1 MTRPPASDNQTP
13 DAPISSRTVRVLL
26 VDDHA
31 VVRQGLRLFLGLD
44 PLIDVVGEA
53 ANGEEALLEAARL
66 RPDVVVMDLMMPV
79 MDGITAIRLL
89 RRQLPDTE
97 VIALTSTLEEH
108 KVNGAIDAGAMG
120 YMLKDASSDT
130 LAEAIHAAARGEVRL
145 HPEAARRLVRDF
157 RSPEMRENLTP
168 KEVIVLQLIA
178 HGHSNR
184 DIAQDQGV
192 AEATV
197 KTHVSRLLGKLGL
210 ESRTQAALYALRHG
224 LATLDEG

>member
-1 MTRPPASDNQTP
+1 MTHPPASDNQTP
-13 DAPISSRTVRVLL
+13 DAPTSGRTVRVLL

-53 ANGEEALLEAARL
+53 ANGEEALSEAARL

-224 LATLDEG
+224 LATLDES

>member
-1 MTRPPASDNQTP
+1 MTDPTSRP
-13 DAPISSRTVRVLL
+13 VRVLL

-44 PLIDVVGEA
+44 PQIEVVGEA
-53 ANGEEALLEAARL
+53 ANGEEALAEAERL

-79 MDGITAIRLL
+79 MDGIQATRAIR
-89 RRQLPDTE
+89 RSLPDTE

-157 RSPEMRENLTP
+157 RSTDMRESLTP

-178 HGHSNR
+178 RGYSNR
-184 DIAQDQGV
+184 DIAADQNV
-192 AEATV
+192 TEATV
-197 KTHVSRLLGKLGL
+197 KPHVSRLLSKLEL

-224 LATLDEG
+224 LARLE

>member
-1 MTRPPASDNQTP
+1 MTDPAPTDAAPP
-13 DAPISSRTVRVLL
+13 SSPPVRVLL

-44 PLIDVVGEA
+44 PQIEVVGEA
-53 ANGEEALLEAARL
+53 ANGEEALAEADRL
-66 RPDVVVMDLMMPV
+66 SPDVVVMDLMMPV
-79 MDGITAIRLL
+79 MDGIQATRLL
-89 RRQLPDTE
+89 RRSHPDIE

-130 LAEAIHAAARGEVRL
+130 LADAIHAAARGEVRL

-157 RSPEMRENLTP
+157 RTPEMRETLTP

-178 HGHSNR
+178 RGYSNR
-184 DIAQDQGV
+184 DIALDQGV
-192 AEATV
+192 TEATV
-197 KTHVSRLLGKLGL
+197 KTHVSRLLSKLGL

-224 LATLDEG
+224 LASLGEG

>member
-1 MTRPPASDNQTP
+1 MTHLQQP
-13 DAPISSRTVRVLL
+13 DALGSSRSVRVLL

-53 ANGEEALLEAARL
+53 ANGEEALSEAARL
-66 RPDVVVMDLMMPV
+66 RPDVVIMDLMMPV
-79 MDGITAIRLL
+79 MDGITATRLL

>member
-1 MTRPPASDNQTP
+1 MTDPTP
-13 DAPISSRTVRVLL
+13 SQPVRVLL

-31 VVRQGLRLFLGLD
+31 VVRQGLRLFLSLD
-44 PLIDVVGEA
+44 SQIEVVGEA
-53 ANGEEALLEAARL
+53 ANGEEALAAAERL
-66 RPDVVVMDLMMPV
+66 HPDVVIMDLMMPV
-79 MDGITAIRLL
+79 MDGIQATRLL
-89 RRQLPDTE
+89 RRQHPDTE

-130 LAEAIHAAARGEVRL
+130 LADAIHAAARGEVRL

-157 RSPEMRENLTP
+157 RTPEMRETLTP

-178 HGHSNR
+178 RGYSNR
-184 DIAQDQGV
+184 DIARDQGV
-192 AEATV
+192 TEATV

-224 LATLDEG
+224 LARLEEAGG

>member
-1 MTRPPASDNQTP
+1 MTQTTP
-13 DAPISSRTVRVLL
+13 VRVLL

-44 PLIDVVGEA
+44 EGIEVVGEA
-53 ANGEEALLEAARL
+53 ANGEEALQEAEAL

-79 MDGITAIRLL
+79 LDGIAATREL
-89 RRQLPDTE
+89 RRRLPETE

-108 KVNGAIDAGAMG
+108 KVNGAIDAGAIS

-130 LAEAIHAAARGEVRL
+130 LADAIHAAARGEVRL

-157 RSPEMRENLTP
+157 RAGEMREALTP
-168 KEVIVLQLIA
+168 KETLVLQQLA
-178 HGHSNR
+178 RGQSNR
-184 DIAQDQGV
+184 DIAAAQGV
-192 AEATV
+192 SEATI

-210 ESRTQAALYALRHG
+210 ESRTQAALYALQHG
-224 LATLDEG
+224 IASLEGVEL

>member
-1 MTRPPASDNQTP
+1 MTDPA
-13 DAPISSRTVRVLL
+13 ATVRVLL

-44 PLIDVVGEA
+44 PQIEVVGEA
-53 ANGEEALLEAARL
+53 ANGEEALAEAQRL
-66 RPDVVVMDLMMPV
+66 APDVVVMDLMMPV
-79 MDGITAIRLL
+79 MDGIQATRLIR
-89 RRQLPDTE
+89 RALPDTE

-130 LAEAIHAAARGEVRL
+130 LADAIHAAARGEVRL

-157 RSPEMRENLTP
+157 RTPDMRESLTP

-178 HGHSNR
+178 RGYANR
-184 DIAQDQGV
+184 DIAAQQGV
-192 AEATV
+192 TEATV
-197 KTHVSRLLGKLGL
+197 KTHVSRLLSKLGL
-210 ESRTQAALYALRHG
+210 DSRTQAALYALRHG
-224 LATLDEG
+224 LAGLGEG

>member
-1 MTRPPASDNQTP
+1 MTQHKVSDAASTSNR
-13 DAPISSRTVRVLL
+13 SVRVLL

-53 ANGEEALLEAARL
+53 ANGEEALAEAARL

-79 MDGITAIRLL
+79 MDGITATRLL

>member
-1 MTRPPASDNQTP
+1 MTQHQTP
-13 DAPISSRTVRVLL
+13 DAAPTSSRSVRVLL

-53 ANGEEALLEAARL
+53 ANGEEALAEAARL

-79 MDGITAIRLL
+79 MDGITATRLL

>member
-1 MTRPPASDNQTP
+1 
-13 DAPISSRTVRVLL
+13 VRVLL

-53 ANGEEALLEAARL
+53 ANGEEALSEAARL

-157 RSPEMRENLTP
+157 RSPDMRENLTP

-224 LATLDEG
+224 LATLDES

>member
-1 MTRPPASDNQTP
+1 MTTP
-13 DAPISSRTVRVLL
+13 HVRVLL

-44 PLIDVVGEA
+44 EGIEVVGEA
-53 ANGEEALLEAARL
+53 ANGEEALQEAERL

-79 MDGITAIRLL
+79 LDGIAATREL
-89 RRQLPDTE
+89 RRRLPDTE

-108 KVNGAIDAGAMG
+108 KVNGAIEAGAIS

-130 LAEAIHAAARGEVRL
+130 LADAIHAAARGEVRL

-157 RSPEMRENLTP
+157 RSPEMRESLTP
-168 KEVIVLQLIA
+168 KETIVLQLLA
-178 HGHSNR
+178 RGQSNR
-184 DIAQDQGV
+184 DIAAEQGV
-192 AEATV
+192 SEATV

-210 ESRTQAALYALRHG
+210 DSRTQAALYALKHG
-224 LATLDEG
+224 IASLEGVEL

>member
-224 LATLDEG
+224 LATLDES

>member
-1 MTRPPASDNQTP
+1 MTQPQTP
-13 DAPISSRTVRVLL
+13 DAALTSSRSVRVLL

-53 ANGEEALLEAARL
+53 ANGEEALAEAARL

-79 MDGITAIRLL
+79 MDGITATRLL

-157 RSPEMRENLTP
+157 RSPDMRENLTP

-224 LATLDEG
+224 LATLDED